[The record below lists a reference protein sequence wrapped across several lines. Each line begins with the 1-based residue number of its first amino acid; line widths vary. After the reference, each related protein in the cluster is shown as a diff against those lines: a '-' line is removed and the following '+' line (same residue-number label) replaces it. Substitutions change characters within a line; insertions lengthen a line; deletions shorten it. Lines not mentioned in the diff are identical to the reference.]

1 MMDKQHLLHWNPK
14 IPRHG
19 IGQNLTHIRHSTLFV
34 SDLRKSVDFYSNI
47 MKFKVLT
54 MDKENGSAT
63 LSMKNM
69 VLELKVGATTAFA
82 GENLIVGH
90 ISVDVPDSKL
100 AFDYLTQK
108 KVRRPRPQQMCILAK
123 SFLLITIL
131 SRTRI
136 FTKSNFLLT
145 FE

>member
-1 MMDKQHLLHWNPK
+1 MNKQHLHWNPNF
-14 IPRHG
+14 PRHG
-19 IGQNLTHIRHSTLFV
+19 IGQNLSHIRHSTFFV
-34 SDLRKSVDFYSNI
+34 SDLQRSVDFYSNI

-54 MDKENGSAT
+54 TDEENGSAT

-90 ISVDVPDSKL
+90 VSVDVPDSKL

-108 KVRRPRPQQMCILAK
+108 KVRILLAK
-123 SFLLITIL
+123 SFFVPMNNTCA
-131 SRTRI
+131 ST
-136 FTKSNFLLT
+136 
-145 FE
+145 

>member
-1 MMDKQHLLHWNPK
+1 MMDKQHLHWNPK
-14 IPRHG
+14 IARHG
-19 IGQNLTHIRHSTLFV
+19 IGQNLTHIRHSTFFV
-34 SDLRKSVDFYSNI
+34 SDLQKSVDFYSNI

-108 KVRRPRPQQMCILAK
+108 KVRPRPQQMYILAK
-123 SFLLITIL
+123 SFLFYD
-131 SRTRI
+131 SFYREHEYS
-136 FTKSNFLLT
+136 KN
-145 FE
+145 